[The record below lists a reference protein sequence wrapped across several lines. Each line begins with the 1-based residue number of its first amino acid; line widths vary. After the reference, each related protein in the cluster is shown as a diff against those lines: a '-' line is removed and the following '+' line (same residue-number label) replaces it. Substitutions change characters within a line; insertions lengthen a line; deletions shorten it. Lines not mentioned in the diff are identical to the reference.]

1 MLRRAAVL
9 LLAVC
14 SAFAHAENDTD
25 DTLARARSRAALD
38 IAVYDNFPP
47 FSYRARNGELRGLD
61 VELARALAA
70 KLGIA
75 ARLRTVTADETVSDD
90 LRNNI
95 WKGHYLGGGVVDVMM
110 HVPTDGQFARNEDQS
125 LLFGTYLQESI
136 AVVSRAGTR
145 ATNKIAVEVDSISD
159 YQLSSGDDG
168 KRQAAIR
175 KKTLADAVAAM
186 LAGEADAVMGPKHEL
201 QGLLAMQG
209 SPDVVFHEQQL
220 AGLLRGAWNIGIA
233 VKTNGG
239 ASLQQALDQAL
250 DEMRKDGSLATI
262 FSSSRIALEEQHD
275 PVTAS
280 IKER

>member
-14 SAFAHAENDTD
+14 SAFAHAESDND
-25 DTLARARSRAALD
+25 DTLTRARARAALD

-70 KLGIA
+70 KLGIP
-75 ARLRTVTADETVSDD
+75 ARLRTVTADESVSDD

-95 WKGHYLGGGVVDVMM
+95 WKGHYLGGGVADVMM
-110 HVPTDGQFARNEDQS
+110 HVPTDGQFARSEDQS

-145 ATNKIAVEVDSISD
+145 ATDKIAVEVDSISD
-159 YQLSSGDDG
+159 YQLSSDDS
-168 KRQAAIR
+168 KRRAAIR
-175 KKTLADAVAAM
+175 KATLAAAVAAM

-201 QGLLAMQG
+201 QGLLAMQ
-209 SPDVVFHEQQL
+209 SAPDVVFHEQPL
-220 AGLLRGAWNIGIA
+220 VGLLRGNWNIGLA
-233 VKTNGG
+233 VKNNGG
-239 ASLQQALDQAL
+239 ASLQQALNQAL
-250 DEMRKDGSLATI
+250 DEIRRDGTLATI
-262 FSSSRIALEEQHD
+262 FASNRIALGDQRD

-280 IKER
+280 IKEQ